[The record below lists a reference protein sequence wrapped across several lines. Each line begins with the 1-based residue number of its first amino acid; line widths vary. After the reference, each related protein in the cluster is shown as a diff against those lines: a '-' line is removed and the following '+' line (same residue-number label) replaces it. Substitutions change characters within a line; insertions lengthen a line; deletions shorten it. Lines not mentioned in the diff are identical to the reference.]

1 MKASIVKF
9 LFISLVAV
17 WGCGQK
23 SHDHMNHDHS
33 SEQFVEEGSND
44 ALNTEVM
51 KIHDEAMLKMNDIY
65 TLKQALNS
73 KLADSVKL
81 DTAKREAIKNTI
93 SRLDSAS
100 EGMMVWMRAFNP
112 QPDSLGAERAREYL
126 ETEMEKVKQVREKIL
141 EALEE
146 GKQLNN

>member
-1 MKASIVKF
+1 MKISIIKF
-9 LFISLVAV
+9 LFIFLLMV
-17 WGCGQK
+17 WGCGHK
-23 SHDHMNHDHS
+23 SHDHMDYDHN
-33 SEQFVEEGSND
+33 SEEYTEEGSNE
-44 ALNTEVM
+44 ALNAEVM
-51 KIHDEAMLKMNDIY
+51 KIHDEAMMKMNDIY
-65 TLKQALNS
+65 TLKLALNS

-81 DTAKREAIKNTI
+81 DSAKKDAIKNSI

-100 EGMMVWMRAFNP
+100 EGMMVWMRAFSP